1 MAFNSFVF
9 WIVFPFIFGIYW
21 LIPSKFNQWRKVFL
35 VLASYLLYM
44 NWKPAFAVVLLGVTL
59 VTYWGGQ
66 IFSLEFKDNS
76 LKSVQEFKSS
86 CIGKRTSSSAKR
98 KKLVWR
104 FALLALLPLLVFKY
118 YNFLNDSLS
127 DGLAV
132 VGLHFAMPGLN
143 WAVPVGISFFT
154 FQAVGY
160 MLDVYHGRVKAEKN
174 LLDYVLFVSFF
185 PQVTSGPISTAEDL
199 MPQIKATHKFD
210 YEQGKQGLKYL
221 LWGMFIKLVIA
232 DRLGLFV
239 DTVYANY
246 VHYSG
251 ATCFVASVFYTLQIY
266 CDFAGYSLMA
276 IGIART
282 LGFNLIDNFRRPY
295 LAVSITDFWKRWHI
309 SLTRWLTRQVYIPLG
324 GSRCSKARTYWNI
337 FVTFLVSGIWHG
349 ANWTFIFWGV
359 MHGVLQIIEKAL
371 GWQKYEGKNWTVRVV
386 RIGVTFL
393 LVNFAWIFFRMPDVE
408 SAFNMINQMFSNWGQ
423 LRLNDLNGT
432 IWLILGLS
440 LSMLFF
446 KDIRDEFLCSKLR
459 FVEFWP
465 VRWAVYVALFCM
477 ILTFGVLD
485 GGQFIYVSF

>member
-1 MAFNSFVF
+1 MAFNSFSF
-9 WIVFPFIFGIYW
+9 WLVFPFIFGIYW
-21 LIPSKFNQWRKVFL
+21 FIPAKYNQWRKVFL

-44 NWKPAFAVVLLGVTL
+44 NWKPAFALVLLGVTL

-66 IFSLEFKDNS
+66 FLSLEFKVESSESDES
-76 LKSVQEFKSS
+76 SKGSKFKSS
-86 CIGKRTSSSAKR
+86 RRKRLA
-98 KKLVWR
+98 WC

-118 YNFLNDSLS
+118 YNFLNDSLTA
-127 DGLAV
+127 GLAA
-132 VGLHFAMPGLN
+132 VGLKFAMPGLN

-199 MPQIKATHKFD
+199 MPQIKDIHTFD
-210 YEQGKQGLKYL
+210 YEQGKQGLKQL

-246 VHYSG
+246 IHYSG

-324 GSRCSKARTYWNI
+324 GSRCSKPRTYWNI

-349 ANWTFIFWGV
+349 ANWTFIIWGV

-371 GWQKYEGKNWTVRVV
+371 GWQKYEGNNWAIKAM
-386 RIGVTFL
+386 RICMTFL
-393 LVNFAWIFFRMPDVE
+393 LVNFAWIFFRMPDIS
-408 SAFNMINQMFSNWGQ
+408 SAGVVIGKIFTSFGTP
-423 LRLNDLNGT
+423 DLSGLD
-432 IWLILGLS
+432 IFPRLILLVS
-440 LSMLFF
+440 LAMLIF
-446 KDIRDEFLCSKLR
+446 KEIKDESLPTKFTFLNKR
-459 FVEFWP
+459 IF
-465 VRWAVYVALFCM
+465 RWSIYIVLFAM
-477 ILTFGVLD
+477 ILTLGVLD
-485 GGQFIYVSF
+485 SGQFIYVNF